1 MRLDTEPGRGSTF
14 TVHLPL
20 AEEPSAADAPA
31 DAPRVVAATPRA
43 LVVDDEQIVRELATT
58 ILELEGFEVLAAGNG
73 VGALELLSRTPEGID
88 VLVTDVSMPG
98 MGGRELA
105 ARIGELS
112 PGLPVVFMSGYSD
125 EILGGTTDDRT
136 PLTFLA
142 KPFSPRTLVLSVRE
156 AVAWE
161 PAVAVT
167 AVAATADDYVAVPE
181 PEAPEQ
187 LAGSVTCVIADD
199 HPAVLDSVSR
209 YLRRQGID
217 VVALAA
223 RGDEALA
230 AIEELQPTVAVL
242 DIAME
247 PVGGI
252 EIARQIAQSQPE
264 THVILYTGH
273 ADREY
278 LTQALDAGARGFV
291 LKESPLADLLR
302 AIAVVAEGRSYVDPG
317 LSASLTT
324 PEGVASLSPLT
335 PREREVLACLA
346 DGMTNERAGVLLG
359 ITAETI
365 QSHVRNAMA
374 KLEAD
379 TRTEAVAIALR
390 QSFIA

>member
-1 MRLDTEPGRGSTF
+1 
-14 TVHLPL
+14 
-20 AEEPSAADAPA
+20 
-31 DAPRVVAATPRA
+31 
-43 LVVDDEQIVRELATT
+43 
-58 ILELEGFEVLAAGNG
+58 LEGFEVLAAANG
-73 VGALELLSRTPEGID
+73 IGALELLSRTPEGID

-142 KPFSPRTLVLSVRE
+142 KPFSPRTLVQSVRE

-161 PAVAVT
+161 PT
-167 AVAATADDYVAVPE
+167 APGTAGAATADDGTAVPAL
-181 PEAPEQ
+181 EALEQ

-223 RGDEALA
+223 RGDEALQ
-230 AIEELQPTVAVL
+230 AIEKLQPTVAVL

-252 EIARQIAQSQPE
+252 EIARQIAHSQPE